1 MKLKELV
8 PVCCQ
13 TWAWTVPVDS
23 PGRFG
28 VSDVAC
34 VGNGT
39 VSVVLPAS
47 AVARACASSVVPLM
61 KFTTGRPNPRFA
73 KPLPVI
79 VKVAGGLTRS
89 IVLGLMPLT
98 PGTVTRSE
106 ERRVGNEGR

>member
-1 MKLKELV
+1 M
-8 PVCCQ
+8 PG
-13 TWAWTVPVDS
+13 DS
-23 PGRFG
+23 PGKFG

-98 PGTVTRSE
+98 PGTVTVSVALPIRLK
-106 ERRVGNEGR
+106 VGVALVCCQT